1 MTVQLTVN
9 GKKHELD
16 VEDDMPLLWALRD
29 ELGLTGTKYACGIA
43 ACGACTVH
51 IDGAPVRSCS
61 HPVGAATGNITT
73 IEGLGSAGPKSD
85 GGLHRVQQ
93 AWIDHQVPQC
103 GYCQSGLIMA
113 VAALLE
119 ANPRPSEAELAET
132 VTNICRCGTYDR
144 VRLAVAA
151 LAGA

>member
-16 VEDDMPLLWALRD
+16 VEEDMPLLWALRD

-61 HPVGAATGNITT
+61 HPVGAVAGNITT
-73 IEGLGSAGPKSD
+73 IEGLGAAD
-85 GGLHRVQQ
+85 RLHKVQQ

-103 GYCQSGLIMA
+103 GY
-113 VAALLE
+113 
-119 ANPRPSEAELAET
+119 
-132 VTNICRCGTYDR
+132 
-144 VRLAVAA
+144 
-151 LAGA
+151 

>member
-73 IEGLGSAGPKSD
+73 IEGLGTAD
-85 GGLHRVQQ
+85 RLHRVQQ

-119 ANPRPSEAELAET
+119 TNPKPSETELADT